1 MRSRAFFIGALASFD
16 MVGMADPGK
25 FIPVSDFVQPFQIEG
40 HGVRGRMVRIDK
52 AASEIIAKHAYPA
65 PVARLL
71 SEMMVLAATLAA
83 MLKYEGVFTLQAKGN
98 GALRLMVADVT
109 SAGALRG
116 YAQFDAA
123 AIEAIPPAQANLPR
137 LTGGGYLAFTVD
149 QGEHAERYQG
159 IVELDGANLVE
170 CIHHYFRQ
178 SEQLQAGFK
187 LAVESHA
194 GGWRAGAIMLQRVP
208 SEGGT
213 PGGGWLPEGA
223 KATDW
228 HGEALSADGVETDA
242 DEDAW
247 RRAMVLMAS
256 AKDEELLGP
265 AIGITDLLY
274 RLFHEDGVRIF
285 PGHALQAQCRCSAER
300 VERVLKSLA
309 PAELGDLA
317 VDGKLVVTCEFCN
330 SAYPFTLAEILAQI
344 SSDTSF

>member
-1 MRSRAFFIGALASFD
+1 MRSRAFFIGASASFN
-16 MVGMADPGK
+16 MADMSDPGS
-25 FIPVSDFVQPFQIEG
+25 FIPISDFVQPFQIEG

-65 PVARLL
+65 PVAILL
-71 SEMMVLAATLAA
+71 TEMMVLAATLAA
-83 MLKYEGVFTLQAKGN
+83 MLKYEGVFTLQTKGN

-116 YAQFDAA
+116 YAQFDAE
-123 AIEAIPPAQANLPR
+123 AIAAIPPAQANLPR
-137 LTGGGYLAFTVD
+137 LTGGGYIAFTVD

-187 LAVESHA
+187 LAVEPHA
-194 GGWRAGAIMLQRVP
+194 GGWRAGAIMLQRIP
-208 SEGGT
+208 SEGGSA
-213 PGGGWLPEGA
+213 GGGWLPEGA
-223 KATDW
+223 QGTDW
-228 HGEALSADGVETDA
+228 FGADVSAEGVETDVA
-242 DEDAW
+242 EDAW

-256 AKDEELLGP
+256 ARNDELTGP
-265 AIGITDLLY
+265 AVGITDLLY

-309 PAELGDLA
+309 QAELGELA
-317 VDGKLVVTCEFCN
+317 IDGKLVVTCEFCN
-330 SAYPFTLAEILAQI
+330 SAYRFTLAEILAQLRP
-344 SSDTSF
+344 DT

>member
-1 MRSRAFFIGALASFD
+1 MGG
-16 MVGMADPGK
+16 MVDPGT
-25 FIPVSDFVQPFQIEG
+25 FIPASDFVQPFQIEG
-40 HGVRGRMVRIDK
+40 HGVRGRMVRIDR
-52 AASEIIAKHAYPA
+52 AASEIVAKHAYPE

-109 SAGALRG
+109 SGGALRG
-116 YAQFDAA
+116 YAQFDAEAIA
-123 AIEAIPPAQANLPR
+123 AIPAAQANLPR

-159 IVELDGANLVE
+159 IVELDGANLVD

-187 LAVESHA
+187 LAVAHYA
-194 GGWRAGAIMLQRVP
+194 GGWRAGAIMLQRLP
-208 SEGGT
+208 REGGST
-213 PGGGWLPEGA
+213 GGVTGGGVTGGGWLPEGA
-223 KATDW
+223 KAADW
-228 HGEALSADGVETDA
+228 QDETGDHAGAEGE

-265 AIGITDLLY
+265 ATGFTDLLY

-285 PGHALQAQCRCSAER
+285 PGHALIAQCRCSEER

-309 PAELGDLA
+309 EDELNDLA
-317 VDGKLVVTCEFCN
+317 IDGRLVVTCEFCN
-330 SAYPFTLAEILAQI
+330 NEYHFGLAAILAARPAENGV
-344 SSDTSF
+344 

>member
-1 MRSRAFFIGALASFD
+1 MPSRGFFIGASACCNMSG
-16 MVGMADPGK
+16 MVDPGA
-25 FIPVSDFVQPFQIEG
+25 FIPASDFVQPFQIEG
-40 HGVRGRMVRIDK
+40 HGVRGRMVRIDR
-52 AASEIIAKHAYPA
+52 AASEIIAKHAYPE
-65 PVARLL
+65 PVAKLL
-71 SEMMVLAATLAA
+71 TEMMVLAATLAA

-116 YAQFDAA
+116 YAQFDAEAIA
-123 AIEAIPPAQANLPR
+123 AIPAAQANLPR

-159 IVELDGANLVE
+159 IVELDGANLVD

-178 SEQLQAGFK
+178 SEQLQAGFM
-187 LAVESHA
+187 LAVAHHA
-194 GGWRAGAIMLQRVP
+194 GGWRAGAIMLQRLP
-208 SEGGT
+208 REGGIA
-213 PGGGWLPEGA
+213 GGGWLPEGS
-223 KATDW
+223 KAADW
-228 HGEALSADGVETDA
+228 EDEAGDYTGAEGE

-265 AIGITDLLY
+265 SVGFTDLLY

-285 PGHALQAQCRCSAER
+285 PGHALVAQCRCSEER

-309 PAELGDLA
+309 KDELDDLA
-317 VDGKLVVTCEFCN
+317 IDGKLVVTCEFCN
-330 SAYPFTLAEILAQI
+330 SEYRFGLAEILAMRPAE
-344 SSDTSF
+344 DGA

>member
-1 MRSRAFFIGALASFD
+1 
-16 MVGMADPGK
+16 MADLGT
-25 FIPVSDFVQPFQIEG
+25 FIPASDFVQPFQIEG
-40 HGVRGRMVRIDK
+40 HGVRGRMVRIDRS
-52 AASEIIAKHAYPA
+52 ASEIVAKHAYPE

-71 SEMMVLAATLAA
+71 TEMMLLAATLAA

-116 YAQFDAA
+116 YAQFDAEAVA
-123 AIEAIPPAQANLPR
+123 AIPLAQANLPR

-159 IVELDGANLVE
+159 IVELDGADLVD

-187 LAVESHA
+187 LAVARHA
-194 GGWRAGAIMLQRVP
+194 HGWRAGAIMLQRLP

-213 PGGGWLPEGA
+213 GGWLPEGA
-223 KATDW
+223 RATDW
-228 HGEALSADGVETDA
+228 HSGAGTDEGDAGEHVETDEA
-242 DEDAW
+242 EDAW

-256 AKDEELLGP
+256 AKDAELLGP
-265 AIGITDLLY
+265 DIGITDLLY

-285 PGHALQAQCRCSAER
+285 PGHALNAQCRCSENR
-300 VERVLKSLA
+300 VERVLQSLA
-309 PAELGDLA
+309 AEELNDLA
-317 VDGKLVVTCEFCN
+317 VDGDLVVTCEFCN
-330 SAYPFTLAEILAQI
+330 SEYRFSLAEILA
-344 SSDTSF
+344 SRPA